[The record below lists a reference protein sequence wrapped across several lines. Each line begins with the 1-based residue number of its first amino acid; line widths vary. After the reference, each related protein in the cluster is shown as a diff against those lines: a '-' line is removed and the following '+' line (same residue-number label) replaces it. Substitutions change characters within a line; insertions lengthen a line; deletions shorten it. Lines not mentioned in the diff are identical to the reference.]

1 MDRVKD
7 YVEKLNIKSAVVGGF
22 DKEAVY
28 VSLKELVTIFEEEYQ
43 RLENDYVTLQK
54 KYQDMDQTTA
64 IQKNTHTEIF
74 NEMNRLKKYVTA
86 YQDVK
91 KQLEKSDKEKYDLHI
106 LNKKIKEESQKEIT
120 QLKQQIQELSSQS
133 DNNELLSLDYIK
145 NQFNQTIDQL
155 SQSFIQQ
162 NEDILKENQQLK
174 EENQSLKIL
183 VEKYQKHQ
191 EEDQQHFVDEINQLY
206 KSLETLKNRYIKEEE

>member
-155 SQSFIQQ
+155 SQSFIQH
-162 NEDILKENQQLK
+162 NEEILQENQKLK
-174 EENQSLKIL
+174 EENESLKIL
-183 VEKYQKHQ
+183 VEKYQKNQ

-206 KSLETLKNRYIKEEE
+206 HSLETLKNRYIKEEE

>member
-91 KQLEKSDKEKYDLHI
+91 KQLDKSDKEKYDLHI

-155 SQSFIQQ
+155 SQSFIQH
-162 NEDILKENQQLK
+162 NEEILQENQKLKEDN
-174 EENQSLKIL
+174 ESLKML
-183 VEKYQKHQ
+183 VEKYQKNQ
-191 EEDQQHFVDEINQLY
+191 EENQQHFVDEINQLY
-206 KSLETLKNRYIKEEE
+206 HSLETLKNRYIKEEE